1 MTQPEIMTPR
11 LKTSGILAGKR
22 GLVMGLAN
30 NRSIAWG
37 IAKAAHEA
45 GAELAFTFQ
54 GESLEK
60 RVRPLA
66 LEVDGKVLG
75 HCDVTETASL
85 DAVFAE
91 VERIWGSL
99 DFVVHCV
106 AFSDKDQLTGRYVD
120 TTAENFSN
128 SLLISCYSFTAVA
141 QRAEKLMRQG
151 RLDADPDLLW
161 RRKMDAPL

>member
-1 MTQPEIMTPR
+1 MDET
-11 LKTSGILAGKR
+11 LSAGLTAGVMR
-22 GLVMGLAN
+22 GMRGVVFGVAN

-37 IAKAAHEA
+37 IARAAHAA

-54 GESLEK
+54 GEALEK

-66 LEVDGKVLG
+66 LELGAHVVG
-75 HCDVTETASL
+75 HCDVTDSATI

-91 VERIWGSL
+91 TEKLWGGL

-120 TTAENFSN
+120 TTQDNFCK
-128 SLLISCYSFTAVA
+128 SLLISCYSFTAV
-141 QRAEKLMRQG
+141 
-151 RLDADPDLLW
+151 
-161 RRKMDAPL
+161 